1 MFITLGYCSCEL
13 SIQTVATSWDILWP
27 DLWWSGFPFLLPV
40 RVAKPRHLSQ
50 YFYHLTMVT
59 LAKYSD
65 CCLWNI
71 LWANVES
78 THSTGHQLM
87 IRFGVFRARVE
98 DPGLVHLNSGTS
110 TPRRPLLDQ
119 RRGRSKRLIEV
130 RVTWG
135 TLRAHNLVVPIR
147 WTPRLAIPCAHCSHS
162 DFLESL
168 CSSNWGWSGLVTHFL
183 PG

>member
-1 MFITLGYCSCEL
+1 MWAKYSDCSHRPGYPLTRSVMNRVSIFIAGNGSLAPSFV
-13 SIQTVATSWDILWP
+13 SIFASLD
-27 DLWWSGFPFLLPV
+27 
-40 RVAKPRHLSQ
+40 
-50 YFYHLTMVT
+50 Y
-59 LAKYSD
+59 YSD

-71 LWANVES
+71 LWANVEC

-87 IRFGVFRARVE
+87 IRFGVFLARVE

-119 RRGRSKRLIEV
+119 RRGRSKRLVEV